1 LNPGRIKS
9 TFPGTLQTEKAST
22 RPALLP
28 KTGETVVYPV
38 PTRKELIAVSDSNLD
53 FLDIY
58 FEEVGDHFA
67 DLEDLI
73 RSLSKTPGDTD
84 AATSLRRLAHTMK
97 NSAGLMR
104 FKAIQALSKALET
117 AMDQVK
123 AGKICAGSGIE
134 TVCSAFETLHRAN
147 LRLKDTGVEDE
158 AELAETTRIIDE
170 LL

>member
-1 LNPGRIKS
+1 
-9 TFPGTLQTEKAST
+9 
-22 RPALLP
+22 
-28 KTGETVVYPV
+28 
-38 PTRKELIAVSDSNLD
+38 VSESNLD

-67 DLEDLI
+67 DLGDLVGKL
-73 RSLSKTPGDTD
+73 RERPGDTEN
-84 AATSLRRLAHTMK
+84 AASLRRLAHTMK

-123 AGKICAGSGIE
+123 AGRIVAGPAIE
-134 TVCSAFETLHRAN
+134 TVCSAFECLHRVN

-158 AELAETTRIIDE
+158 AELAEMTRIVND